1 MISRGFTERT
11 KGRVHDIKIQTALE
25 VGLLFRNVQ
34 VLGMPRPCEHV
45 GGHQSMVG
53 DKIRGSARMRTQVIN
68 LRLVTRHDVAGS
80 EAEGIL
86 HHLF

>member
-34 VLGMPRPCEHV
+34 VLGMPRPCEHEEV
-45 GGHQSMVG
+45 PNRGKCSGMCAGH
-53 DKIRGSARMRTQVIN
+53 
-68 LRLVTRHDVAGS
+68 
-80 EAEGIL
+80 
-86 HHLF
+86 